1 MLVKTYH
8 GKSAAEALSRVRA
21 ELGEE
26 ACVLETRRGPR
37 GVEVLAAAERPAT
50 ILTRPAGT
58 LDFTAAPGA
67 EMLRDDLM
75 AHGFSQPLAEQ
86 VAAAAQA
93 NLDPERLDDRAL
105 ALSYARELIAL
116 WVPTVAPGP
125 VRGVK
130 TLVVVGSPGV
140 GKTTTLAKLA
150 ARELYNG
157 ERRVVLATA
166 DQRRL
171 GGAEQLEAYAR
182 ILSVPFFLVK
192 DRRDIDQAREKA
204 GSRGALFLDT
214 PGVPRNDRV
223 AMDHLAEL
231 LSGLQRDEI
240 ELLLAADRDAES
252 LADTVRRFSRLR
264 PGALGAT
271 RADETVRPG
280 ALITAIARAG
290 LPLRH
295 VGFGPDIPDDLV
307 NAKTRALAAW
317 AVPLPGEAP
326 VSFREESP

>member
-1 MLVKTYH
+1 MLVKTFH
-8 GKSAAEALSRVRA
+8 GKSATEALSRVRA
-21 ELGEE
+21 ELGDE

-37 GVEVLAAAERPAT
+37 GVEVLAAAERPGT
-50 ILTRPAGT
+50 VLNRPVNAP
-58 LDFTAAPGA
+58 DFSGSPAA
-67 EMLRDDLM
+67 ERLRDDLM
-75 AHGFSQPLAEQ
+75 AQGFSQPLAEQ

-93 NLDPERLDDRAL
+93 NLDPERLDDRVG
-105 ALSYARELIAL
+105 ALSYARELVAL
-116 WVPTVAPGP
+116 WVPTTPAGP
-125 VRGVK
+125 TRGAK

-150 ARELYNG
+150 ARELYSG

-182 ILSVPFFLVK
+182 ILGVPFFLVR
-192 DRRDIDQAREKA
+192 DRRDLDLARDKA

-214 PGVPRNDRV
+214 PGIPRNDRV
-223 AMDHLAEL
+223 AMDYLAEL
-231 LSGLQRDEI
+231 LAGLQRDEI
-240 ELLLAADRDAES
+240 ELLLAADRDSES

-264 PGALGAT
+264 PGALCAT

-280 ALITAIARAG
+280 ALITAVARAG

-307 NAKTRALAAW
+307 TAETRMVAAW
-317 AVPLPGEAP
+317 AVPLPGETP
-326 VSFREESP
+326 VSFREETQ